1 MTTGA
6 GRPAGAPTP
15 AGGGAGTPVTAG
27 APTAAGGGA
36 GTPVTAGRRAAPT
49 LAAEIVALLLAP
61 VVCFWALRLR
71 AMAVD
76 GLPDPAMH
84 SVYLWD
90 PRDLVARYAPQVFD
104 AVQRAYIGP
113 PAAYFRWGMRPG
125 FLVPGRLA
133 YLAFGAVPGFFA
145 FRYVL
150 ALVATVPAYVLAKR
164 LWGRWAGA
172 LAVVL
177 VMSSP
182 VIVTAWGTDFP
193 DSAAVSYLLGAT
205 ACLVIPPRSVREHRL
220 MLVVAGALYTASVWS
235 LATTGLLVAVTILVW
250 VGYRAVRDRR
260 HLAGDVALLAAVAVA
275 TTVLAALGS
284 WVLLGRFDFVAPT
297 IRAVLFLGTPAQEK
311 LWHSSNP
318 RWAPYDAY
326 LLVLPTVVVAWVA
339 TVRVRP
345 SARGAH
351 RAAQVD
357 HAAHRAAQV
366 VLGLAATGQLALAA
380 YFQFVGN
387 IQLLEEHYLS
397 STLWAASTLTLLL
410 VLAEIARPLATCR
423 VLCFV
428 PAAAVVVVALLSEV
442 LPTPPPFGWAPWG
455 LALVAVVVGVV
466 AGVAFLA
473 GVPLPT
479 RFLRPTIAAVASVV
493 VLAAVLVLTVA
504 PTPKYAPLP
513 NTVYDP
519 LTGYDQALG
528 GAAGRLVDEYRIEY
542 EARRWVPNATY
553 RGEQLL
559 TCLTDPS
566 SAREFK
572 VAALF
577 HAGDSMLPG
586 TCPRISDAA
595 VDLIVSRKAAQLLVV
610 SKGPLRIGEL
620 LHRLAPLGAV
630 LARHTE
636 LRAGR
641 VSCWLWLVEVPRY
654 LSEHAI

>member
-1 MTTGA
+1 M
-6 GRPAGAPTP
+6 
-15 AGGGAGTPVTAG
+15 TAG
-27 APTAAGGGA
+27 AAATAVAGDGAGAAAAGG
-36 GTPVTAGRRAAPT
+36 RRAVPA
-49 LAAEIVALLLAP
+49 LAAEILALLLAP
-61 VVCFWALRLR
+61 VACFWALRLR

-90 PRDLVARYAPQVFD
+90 PRDLVVRYAPQVFS
-104 AVQRAYIGP
+104 AARLAYIGP
-113 PAAYFRWGMRPG
+113 PAAYFRWGTRPG

-164 LWGRWAGA
+164 LWGRSAGA

-205 ACLVIPPRSVREHRL
+205 ACLVIPPRSRREHRL
-220 MLVVAGALYTASVWS
+220 LLVLAGALYTASVWS

-250 VGYRAVRDRR
+250 AGYRAARDRR
-260 HLAGDVALLAAVAVA
+260 HLAGDVALLAGVAVA
-275 TTVLAALGS
+275 TTVALAVGS

-311 LWHSSNP
+311 LWHSGNP

-326 LLVLPTVVVAWVA
+326 LLVLPAVVAAWAA

-345 SARGAH
+345 AGRRGEGAARPAH
-351 RAAQVD
+351 RAAPADPAADQGTPAG
-357 HAAHRAAQV
+357 HTAHRAAQV
-366 VLGLAATGQLALAA
+366 VLGLTATGQLVLAA
-380 YFQFVGN
+380 YFQFVGKV
-387 IQLLEEHYLS
+387 QLLEEHYLS
-397 STLWAASTLTLLL
+397 STLWAASTLTLLV
-410 VLAEIARPLATCR
+410 VLAEIARPLAARR
-423 VLCFV
+423 VLRFV

-442 LPTPPPFGWAPWG
+442 LPTPPPLGWEPWG
-455 LALVAVVVGVV
+455 FVLVAVVAGVV

-473 GVPLPT
+473 GAPLPG
-479 RFLRPTIAAVASVV
+479 RLLRPAIAAMASVV

-504 PTPKYAPLP
+504 PTPEYTPLP
-513 NTVYDP
+513 NAVYDP

-577 HAGDSMLPG
+577 HAGDNMVPG

-595 VDLIVSRKAAQLLVV
+595 VDMIARRKAAQLLVV
-610 SKGPLRIGEL
+610 SKGRLHIGEL

-641 VSCWLWLVEVPRY
+641 VTCWLWLVEMPRY
-654 LSEHAI
+654 LSDHAI